1 MEQCRNIIDLYS
13 SENKRK
19 KCNFANMT
27 TFHPLLSDIPAP
39 EQFTF
44 PFCYEPHPLAR
55 LACDELQR
63 YLTAQEQWKD
73 ELEKGKMFGVLVVRD
88 TAGTLGFLAAF
99 SGLLAGSNR
108 LDYFVPAVYDLLQP
122 DGHFKQGEKAITD
135 LNHRIAQL
143 TQAPDRLAL
152 IDEIKRNEEKWNTRI
167 LAQRQLMVEAKKIRD
182 KRRQE
187 DGLQE
192 KDKEEMI
199 RQSQHQKAELKRMRQ
214 AAQEEKLAL
223 EAKLKTINQE
233 IEQMK
238 QQRKQ
243 MSDELQRW
251 IFDQYKL
258 LNARGE
264 TRTVNDIFYKDIHA
278 VPPSGTGECCAPKLL
293 QWAYSHHYEPV
304 CMAEFWWG
312 LSPKTEV
319 RHHLHFYP
327 ACRSKCKP
335 LLDFM
340 LQGLKVEPNPLATI
354 RHAGEPT
361 VVYEDEWLAV
371 VSKPSGMLSVPG
383 KDGLISV
390 YSWAAAQWPEA
401 NGPLIVHRLDMDTS
415 GLMVIAK
422 SKEVHQALQAEFI
435 SHEVKKRYM
444 AVLNGTL
451 APNVKRDGTIDLPL
465 RPDLDDRP
473 RQLVDPEHGKR
484 AITSYHVM
492 EEHDGKTLIALYP
505 HTGRTHQLRV
515 HCAHHEGL
523 GCPIQGDPLYG
534 KPSDRLY
541 LHAEE
546 IRFRHPVTNRK
557 LVVTDPANF
566 SIRQEQ

>member
-1 MEQCRNIIDLYS
+1 MEQCQSIIDLYYS
-13 SENKRK
+13 ADKRK
-19 KCNFANMT
+19 KCTFANMT
-27 TFHPLLSDIPAP
+27 TFHPLHSDIPTP
-39 EQFTF
+39 RQFTF

-63 YLTAQEQWKD
+63 YLSAQEQWKD
-73 ELEKGKMFGVLVVRD
+73 ELDKGKMFGVLVVRD

-122 DGHFKQGEKAITD
+122 DGYFKQGEKAITA
-135 LNHRIAQL
+135 LNHRITRL
-143 TQAPDRLAL
+143 TQAPERIAL
-152 IDEIKRNEEKWNTRI
+152 IGDIQHNEKIWSTR
-167 LAQRQLMVEAKKIRD
+167 LSAQRQRMAEAKKIRD
-182 KRRQE
+182 KRRME
-187 DGLQE
+187 EELQE
-192 KDKEEMI
+192 TEKEELI

-214 AAQEEKLAL
+214 AAQEETQAL
-223 EAKLKTINQE
+223 EAKLKAMDDE
-233 IEQMK
+233 IGQLK
-238 QQRKQ
+238 QQRKL

-258 LNARGE
+258 LNALGE
-264 TRTVNDIFYKDIHA
+264 MRTVSDIFYNDIHA

-293 QWAYSHHYEPV
+293 QWAYSHHYTPV

-312 LSPKTEV
+312 QSPKTEV

-340 LQGLKVEPNPLATI
+340 LQGLDVEPNPLATI

-383 KDGLISV
+383 KDGLASV
-390 YSWAAAQWPEA
+390 CSWAETQWPEA
-401 NGPLIVHRLDMDTS
+401 DGPLIVHRLDMDTS

-422 SKEVHQALQAEFI
+422 SKRVHQALQAEFI

-444 AVLNGTL
+444 AVLSGTL
-451 APNVKRDGTIDLPL
+451 APDVKRDGTIDLPL
-465 RPDLDDRP
+465 QPDLNDRP
-473 RQLVDPEHGKR
+473 RQLVDHEHGKR

-492 EEHDGKTLIALYP
+492 DEHDGKTLIALYP

-515 HCAHHEGL
+515 HCAHQEGL
-523 GCPIQGDPLYG
+523 GCPIMGDPLYG
-534 KPSDRLY
+534 HSADRLY

-546 IRFRHPVTNRK
+546 IRFRHPVTNRT
-557 LVVTDPANF
+557 LVVTDLANF
-566 SIRQEQ
+566 EFRQEK